1 MTLPGLFAMAFM
13 RHAFVAATTVAIAGS
28 LVGYFVALRRQTF
41 ASHALANVGFAGAA
55 GATLI
60 GMPLC
65 MDCLLSS

>member
-13 RHAFVAATTVAIAGS
+13 RHAFVAATAVAIAGS